1 MAESIRAAKK
11 PNFLDALRAVRRL
24 MKDNEDTAQVF
35 TILEAMGQRAIR
47 REWNRFEKAPIA
59 DKILAEPHLIE
70 MLCDRPY
77 LQALPEGSL
86 GRTYFDFTQ
95 VENITPDGLV
105 QASEDGLSH
114 VRKFTPEQEKFHL
127 RQRDAHDLWHVVTGY
142 GRDQLGELCLLGV
155 TYKMID
161 NPGFL
166 LIILFGLMQNR
177 KMNPQVSIMSALREA
192 FRNGGRMAWLPEIDW
207 RDAMARPLEDLRA
220 EWNVLPPHT
229 YHATRDRLSALDSS
243 YLKQAAE

>member
-1 MAESIRAAKK
+1 MTAGTAKK
-11 PNFLDALRAVRRL
+11 PNFLDALRAVRLL

-47 REWNRFEKAPIA
+47 REWQRFEKTEIA
-59 DKILAEPHLIE
+59 DKVFAEPHLIE
-70 MLCDRPY
+70 LLCDGDY
-77 LQALPEGSL
+77 LQSLPDGSL
-86 GRTYFDFTQ
+86 GRTYFEFTRS
-95 VENITPDGLV
+95 ENITPDGLV

-114 VRKFTPEQEKFHL
+114 QRQFTPEQEKFHL

-177 KMNPQVSIMSALREA
+177 KLNPQVSIWSALREA

-207 RDAMARPLEDLRA
+207 REAMPRPLDELRE
-220 EWNVLPPHT
+220 EWNILPPRT
-229 YHATRDRLSALDSS
+229 YLETRDRLTVLDPN